1 VIASG
6 RETGRG
12 AAGGRRA
19 RSRAAANTPTGSCQ
33 QVRNGPR
40 PVSLSLS
47 RQPNQHVLISD
58 SRRAAQAS
66 PLLTPPAV
74 RALPRDGATF
84 DGRPRYG
91 ERSCLIAVRTK
102 SIIYLHKSEYWR
114 LAPSCLKK

>member
-1 VIASG
+1 MIASG

-19 RSRAAANTPTGSCQ
+19 RSRAAANTPTGSCL
-33 QVRNGPR
+33 QVRNGL
-40 PVSLSLS
+40 VLSLSLS

-74 RALPRDGATF
+74 RALPRDAATY
-84 DGRPRYG
+84 DGRLRYG
-91 ERSCLIAVRTK
+91 ERSCSIAVRTK